1 MSNILTIQA
10 LSEAMHLTYMLIQQ
24 VCKRMRQQCLSRTI
38 WVDALE
44 TLEKRPPFIKSRS
57 SLLALSTTE
66 LRAVVIQSV
75 KLDRSWLQN
84 QDPRGRQKFKYRSLP
99 SPDTDPRFI
108 YILLL
113 PEVDLIIVV
122 GL

>member
-66 LRAVVIQSV
+66 LKAVVIRSV
-75 KLDRSWLQN
+75 KLDRSWLSE
-84 QDPRGRQKFKYRSLP
+84 PGPARTSE
-99 SPDTDPRFI
+99 I
-108 YILLL
+108 
-113 PEVDLIIVV
+113 
-122 GL
+122 